1 MLRRILKQCDG
12 QDMVEY
18 ALLIA
23 VVALACVAALNNF
36 SAVINTVW
44 TTITNNL
51 AN

>member
-1 MLRRILKQCDG
+1 MLRRIFKQCEG

-18 ALLIA
+18 GLLIA

-36 SAVINTVW
+36 STVINTVW
-44 TTITNNL
+44 TTLSNYL